1 MSACVQKAVVF
12 AAVLAPVD
20 GLGVTAGVQLW
31 VANVRVQLVDDRR
44 AHVRQVQL
52 ADVIPVHGV
61 VGLYAERA
69 QYLGRRQTLQSHTT
83 LTLYLGHSVHPV
95 SKTHRRPHFDTI
107 LLRCLRN
114 DLYCVDW
121 DVKNLVYHTIIR

>member
-52 ADVIPVHGV
+52 ADIPVHGV

-69 QYLGRRQTLQSHTT
+69 QYLGRCQTLQSHMDT
-83 LTLYLGHSVHPV
+83 LPYTSDTQFIPCRRRTAGHTSTPFFSAV
-95 SKTHRRPHFDTI
+95 SEMT
-107 LLRCLRN
+107 
-114 DLYCVDW
+114 
-121 DVKNLVYHTIIR
+121 